1 MMSKNNTPTKKTKH
15 KVWPL
20 VLMLL
25 VLVAAAAVAV
35 GVMGKDKDKEEEQP
49 EPETVQEEDSG
60 LEEGQVVYNG
70 VTYEYNKELETLLF
84 LGVDKQES
92 EFAEHSSGWGGQAD
106 CILLFIMD
114 PGQKTI
120 TTLQVSRDTM
130 VDIDI
135 YSEGGDKI
143 ATEKGQITLQYAYG
157 DGKARSCWLMEQAV
171 SKLLYGTEI
180 DGYFAMNLE
189 GFSKA
194 TDLVG
199 GVELTV
205 PEDYTKIDPAFQKGA
220 TVTLDGKLAEKYV
233 RSRDTETLGSNND
246 RMERQAQFL
255 EALAQKMT
263 QSGGNAATYTKLFT
277 ELQDHIVTDMNADD
291 LASLSDYE
299 FTETIKAPGET
310 RAGEEHDEFYTDEE
324 ALYELILEL
333 FYEPVQQ
340 S

>member
-20 VLMLL
+20 VLILL

-35 GVMGKDKDKEEEQP
+35 GVMGKDKEEEQP

-157 DGKARSCWLMEQAV
+157 DGKTRSCWLMEQAV

-246 RMERQAQFL
+246 RMER
-255 EALAQKMT
+255 T
-263 QSGGNAATYTKLFT
+263 TNA
-277 ELQDHIVTDMNADD
+277 
-291 LASLSDYE
+291 
-299 FTETIKAPGET
+299 
-310 RAGEEHDEFYTDEE
+310 
-324 ALYELILEL
+324 
-333 FYEPVQQ
+333 
-340 S
+340 

>member
-1 MMSKNNTPTKKTKH
+1 MRNKKPEK
-15 KVWPL
+15 KKKRGFLPVIL
-20 VLMLL
+20 ILA
-25 VLVAAAAVAV
+25 LVAAGATAAAV
-35 GVMGKDKDKEEEQP
+35 GLSQREKPEPKP
-49 EPETVQEEDSG
+49 EPETAQESDDG
-60 LEEGQVVYNG
+60 LKEGQVVHNG
-70 VTYEYNKELETLLF
+70 VTYEYNKDLETLLF
-84 LGVDKQES
+84 LGVDKRES
-92 EFAEHSSGWGGQAD
+92 EFDEHATGEGGQAD
-106 CILLFIMD
+106 CILLFILD
-114 PGQKTI
+114 PGQQTI
-120 TTLQVSRDTM
+120 KTLQISRDTM
-130 VDIDI
+130 VDLDI
-135 YSEGGDKI
+135 YDANGEKFG
-143 ATEKGQITLQYAYG
+143 TEKGQITLQYAYG
-157 DGKARSCWLMEQAV
+157 DGKQRSCWLMEQAV
-171 SKLLYGTEI
+171 SKLLYGVEM

-199 GVELTV
+199 GVTLTV
-205 PEDYTKIDPAFQKGA
+205 PEDYTAIDPAFQKGA
-220 TVTLDGKLAEKYV
+220 TVTMDGELAQKYV
-233 RSRDTETLGSNND
+233 QTRDITVLGSNND

-263 QSGGNAATYTKLFT
+263 QDGGNAVSYTRLFT

-333 FYEPVQQ
+333 FYVPVQQ

>member
-1 MMSKNNTPTKKTKH
+1 MKDKQPEKKKKH
-15 KVWPL
+15 SFLPVIL
-20 VLMLL
+20 ILA
-25 VLVAAAAVAV
+25 LVAVGATAAAV
-35 GVMGKDKDKEEEQP
+35 GLSQREKPESKP
-49 EPETVQEEDSG
+49 EPETSQESDSG
-60 LEEGQVVYNG
+60 LKEGQVVHNG
-70 VTYEYNKELETLLF
+70 VTYEYNKNLETLLF
-84 LGVDKQES
+84 LGVDKRES
-92 EFAEHSSGWGGQAD
+92 EFDEHATGEGGQAD
-106 CILLFIMD
+106 CILLFILD
-114 PGQKTI
+114 SGQQTVRI
-120 TTLQVSRDTM
+120 LQISRDTM
-130 VDIDI
+130 VDLDI
-135 YSEGGDKI
+135 YDANGEKFG
-143 ATEKGQITLQYAYG
+143 TEKGQITLQYAYG
-157 DGKARSCWLMEQAV
+157 DGKQRSCWLMEQAV
-171 SKLLYGTEI
+171 SKLLYGVEM

-199 GVELTV
+199 GVTLTV
-205 PEDYTKIDPAFQKGA
+205 PEDYTAIDPAFQKGA
-220 TVTLDGKLAEKYV
+220 TVTMDGELARKYV
-233 RSRDTETLGSNND
+233 QTRDITVLGSNND

-263 QSGGNAATYTKLFT
+263 QDGGNAVSYTRLFT

-333 FYEPVQQ
+333 FYVPVQQ